1 MSGDLPRVN
10 GHWEELFFAWM
21 LRTGGNVQTSAEL
34 VGATARAAYK
44 RRRTDASFRA
54 RWEQVDLEI
63 KQRRGRSPRVVR
75 LEVYAIA
82 LPPRTVREVEF
93 TECACRE
100 ARMVTP

>member
-1 MSGDLPRVN
+1 VARVTGDWP
-10 GHWEELFFAWM
+10 EEFFRWM

-44 RRRTDASFRA
+44 RRRTDAAFRA
-54 RWEQVDLEI
+54 RWEQVELEI
-63 KQRRGRSPRVVR
+63 RQRRGRSPRVVR
-75 LEVYAIA
+75 LEVYAVA
-82 LPPRTVREVEF
+82 LPRRTVREVEF